1 MIFSSIPVDALS
13 VICQSVGIGVQ
24 HKPPY
29 ISMTHWEGP
38 DWTYARQTSWQAIQS
53 GETTVLGV
61 VFYSMPRCHVL
72 SWMLPL
78 VGVRREQVSK
88 PISFSYTHFVFVSPY
103 LVFESDIVTK

>member
-13 VICQSVGIGVQ
+13 VICQNVGIGVQ

-53 GETTVLGV
+53 GEDYSPSILLDA
-61 VFYSMPRCHVL
+61 SMPCFVVDAPP
-72 SWMLPL
+72 SWCKTRAGL
-78 VGVRREQVSK
+78 
-88 PISFSYTHFVFVSPY
+88 
-103 LVFESDIVTK
+103 